1 MIFSNAP
8 GWGVKRQVKR
18 QVKRRVHMCMYV
30 YVLHVCNVIHT
41 DTYTYMYIHANT
53 YTYIHIHTPNNQC
66 HEGVLGCCCCRTRLL
81 CAAPPTQIC
90 SDGAQDGIYMQPLRV
105 EGPWAAQG
113 GCVCPPPTRAART
126 SAPKWV
132 RGWVPDLGI
141 KWQGCCP
148 WPSGVGLDGCRP
160 PPGMFRACCGH
171 RHINEYMWA
180 VCGLHMYTCIHMYA
194 NTYIYMHIHTYTC
207 NDLGQ
212 VYLMNTVY
220 RCRYTQDT
228 YRYIPI
234 HADTYTYIHIQ
245 PPTISAGRDF
255 CGAAAHERDPYA
267 ECYLPRSAQDGA
279 QDGLV
284 ECPLRVEGPW
294 AAQGGCLSPFRRV
307 QRAQVRQNG
316 SGGGSLISG

>member
-1 MIFSNAP
+1 M
-8 GWGVKRQVKR
+8 
-18 QVKRRVHMCMYV
+18 
-30 YVLHVCNVIHT
+30 
-41 DTYTYMYIHANT
+41 
-53 YTYIHIHTPNNQC
+53 
-66 HEGVLGCCCCRTRLL
+66 GCTGGL
-81 CAAPPTQIC
+81 C
-90 SDGAQDGIYMQPLRV
+90 
-105 EGPWAAQG
+105 W
-113 GCVCPPPTRAART
+113 PPPTRAART

-148 WPSGVGLDGCRP
+148 WPSRVGPAGCRP
-160 PPGMFRACCGH
+160 PPGMFQACCGH